1 MPKLSK
7 AEKTAVKKVKA
18 QASTKVEVK
27 GMGGY
32 LVTATI
38 SATGKQ
44 PRAGHNQDWV
54 DAFDGLTIGDFIAIK
69 ASDKILGGFQRD
81 TSALRYFVKHGFVT
95 IG

>member
-1 MPKLSK
+1 MPQLSK

-18 QASTKVEVK
+18 QASAKVEVK
-27 GMGGY
+27 GMGGFP
-32 LVTATI
+32 VTATI
-38 SATGKQ
+38 KATGKQ

-69 ASDKILGGFQRD
+69 NSDKMLCGFQLD
-81 TSALRYFVKHGFVT
+81 TSDLRYMVKHGFVS

>member
-69 ASDKILGGFQRD
+69 NSDKMLGGFQRD
-81 TSALRYFVKHGFVT
+81 TSALRYMVKYGYITV
-95 IG
+95 G

>member
-1 MPKLSK
+1 MPKLNK

-27 GMGGY
+27 GIGGY
-32 LVTATI
+32 LAPANIV
-38 SATGKQ
+38 ATGKQ
-44 PRAGHNQDWV
+44 PRAKHNQEWV

-69 ASDKILGGFQRD
+69 NSDKMLGGFQRD
-81 TSALRYFVKHGFVT
+81 TSALRYMVKYGYIT